1 MTRNKHKNEDDKT
14 KIRQG
19 TTDRHTNDDTEAE
32 IKMTMTE
39 IEMTMQKK
47 KVIIKKW
54 WKNKDKNYNDKKV
67 EMTTKKLKW

>member
-47 KVIIKKW
+47 K
-54 WKNKDKNYNDKKV
+54 
-67 EMTTKKLKW
+67 